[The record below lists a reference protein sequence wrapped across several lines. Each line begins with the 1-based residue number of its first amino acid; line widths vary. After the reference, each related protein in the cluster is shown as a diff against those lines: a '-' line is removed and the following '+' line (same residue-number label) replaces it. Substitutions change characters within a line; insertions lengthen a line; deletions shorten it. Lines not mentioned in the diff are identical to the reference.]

1 MAEYLASIQNV
12 ASSSLVSLS
21 RPRKRDGV
29 NIRAA
34 KAGMAKEVIVSRFG
48 SQPPRIA
55 LVSRLF

>member
-34 KAGMAKEVIVSRFG
+34 KAGMAKEAIVSRFG
-48 SQPPRIA
+48 S
-55 LVSRLF
+55 